1 MPSKTW
7 VASNDT
13 VITNKSSRIYEWIKN
28 NRETFFGSVAIVLA
42 VIAFA
47 IYFAVTY
54 SKLQTK
60 AWQSLFT
67 AQQMTYSGNLEQG
80 QKILGD
86 IVNNYG
92 RTSASAFALLLQG
105 DINFSLGK
113 FKEAETS
120 YNDAIKKDNKTIIPV
135 AMYNIGRVKESLR
148 DLNGAKDAYAD
159 FIAKY
164 PEHYMAPEVHTLL
177 ARTFMFLNDYESS
190 KQTFEKIAVLY
201 PDTTWSE
208 QAKAMLTIP
217 SENTKKDKKNTNTK
231 KAK

>member
-92 RTSASAFALLLQG
+92 RTSASAFALLL
-105 DINFSLGK
+105 
-113 FKEAETS
+113 
-120 YNDAIKKDNKTIIPV
+120 
-135 AMYNIGRVKESLR
+135 
-148 DLNGAKDAYAD
+148 
-159 FIAKY
+159 
-164 PEHYMAPEVHTLL
+164 
-177 ARTFMFLNDYESS
+177 
-190 KQTFEKIAVLY
+190 
-201 PDTTWSE
+201 
-208 QAKAMLTIP
+208 
-217 SENTKKDKKNTNTK
+217 
-231 KAK
+231 